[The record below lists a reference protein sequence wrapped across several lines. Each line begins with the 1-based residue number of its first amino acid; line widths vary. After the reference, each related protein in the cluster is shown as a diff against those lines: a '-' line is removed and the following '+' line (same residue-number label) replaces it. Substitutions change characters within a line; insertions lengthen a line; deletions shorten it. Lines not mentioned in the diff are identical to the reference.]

1 MVHKL
6 ANQTVTSKAN
16 KKNPSRSPV
25 RVRFARR
32 MTVRIALG
40 CLFASPLFCVDG
52 AYGQLRTGRESQRQL
67 PESMSAS
74 AGVPRPMIVD
84 PAIDPLPRLQRGD
97 DSKPSK
103 VSSQPV
109 ASSTTGIVAVAP
121 ALFEET
127 KAPKRVQPRSV
138 ATANQS
144 GTTTNQ
150 SGVVKTGYSTTAT
163 SAESHSMPQQHLLA
177 AEPRVVGSG
186 YAMKRVTPVRATSP
200 ARATSTVR
208 ADSTV
213 RTTATVQSPSQDTVE
228 GIVGTDSGL
237 SSSMEG
243 VVEGTYLH
251 DGVIVDDPTMDCE
264 SGNCGG
270 MPVYGSEYPTLNIQ
284 IAFLPLFGM
293 DRFTARVEA
302 ATFWGSEQNV
312 PSLVRSDEIG
322 IPGSVD
328 YFGGTQ
334 DWNQSTQGM
343 RGEFGWKFGA
353 QTCNTLQLR
362 FFDAGA
368 QSLTFD
374 SPTANVASI
383 VRPYQTPSPLA
394 QAAVSVKEPGI
405 SNGAVLAH
413 GSSEVSGGDLLFRR
427 IWFQNCDST
436 TEWLAGYQQARLTDS
451 IDVHSTTFPIGT
463 SNRLEL
469 RDQFFT
475 RNAFHGATLGVARQ
489 WQSPRWSLHGMFKLG
504 LGNMDRSVTISGFQ
518 QVNNA
523 VPTTNGLLARGT
535 NNGTYNS
542 ETFVVA
548 PEANVTLGYRLTQNL
563 EATVGYNYLG
573 LPKVARAG
581 EQIDTVANLDSTN
594 PARPAFTLQESNFSL
609 HSLNYGLQY
618 RY

>member
-1 MVHKL
+1 MVQKL
-6 ANQTVTSKAN
+6 ANPTVTSKAN
-16 KKNPSRSPV
+16 GKKSSRSSGCARLARRTTV
-25 RVRFARR
+25 RV
-32 MTVRIALG
+32 ALG
-40 CLFASPLFCVDG
+40 CLFASPWFCVDG

-67 PESMSAS
+67 PESMSTT

-84 PAIDPLPRLQRGD
+84 PAIDPLPRLPRGD

-103 VSSQPV
+103 VVSQPV

-138 ATANQS
+138 AT
-144 GTTTNQ
+144 TNQ
-150 SGVVKTGYSTTAT
+150 SGASTNQSSVVKTGYSTTAT
-163 SAESHSMPQQHLLA
+163 SAESHSMPQHHLHA

-186 YAMKRVTPVRATSP
+186 YAIKRVTPVRVTS
-200 ARATSTVR
+200 AS
-208 ADSTV
+208 
-213 RTTATVQSPSQDTVE
+213 QSLSQDAVE
-228 GIVGTDSGL
+228 GSIATDSAL
-237 SSSMEG
+237 PSSMDG
-243 VVEGTYLH
+243 AIDGTYVH
-251 DGVIVDDPTMDCE
+251 DGVLVDDPTIDCE
-264 SGNCGG
+264 NGNCGG
-270 MPVYGSEYPTLNIQ
+270 VPSYGSEYPTLNIQ

-328 YFGGTQ
+328 YFGGTR
-334 DWNQSTQGM
+334 DWNQSVQGI

-374 SPTANVASI
+374 SPTANVPSI

-413 GSSEVSGGDLLFRR
+413 GSSEVSGGDLLFRK
-427 IWFQNCDST
+427 IWLQNCDVT
-436 TEWLAGYQQARLTDS
+436 TEWIAGYQQARLTDS

-504 LGNMDRSVTISGFQ
+504 LGNMERNVTISGFQ

-523 VPTTNGLLARGT
+523 VPTTNGLLARST

-542 ETFVVA
+542 ETFVVS

-594 PARPAFTLQESNFSL
+594 PARPAFALQESNYSL